1 MPRRP
6 SLGHCANGSA
16 ASNQMF
22 LARAG
27 RSHRPSICQGERWW
41 PLFLHRRVAEETG
54 YSKFQMVHAM
64 RRPSPDPK
72 PALQESLTTG
82 ESKAM
87 AAKKRS
93 IKHAQTVGQDLAKEV
108 IRGRKSALQARK
120 AALVTPTGPA
130 KKAAKSA
137 SASASIRTGKSA
149 GILIAEGDSWFD
161 YPFNDVLKNL
171 EDQYGYDVES
181 VAHAGDRVEDMA
193 YSAGQLDE
201 FIRRIE
207 KVMRRGDVP
216 RAILLSGGGNDIA
229 GEYEFGMLI
238 NHARSSK
245 SGLNESIVAGVIDQ
259 RLFEAYATILAAVT
273 DICVATI
280 GKKIP
285 IFVHGYDYAI
295 PDGRGFMGGFW
306 LLPGPWLEPG
316 FRQKGYE
323 QLSVRKPLIV
333 NLINRFNNMLKAV
346 TAAPAFSHVKYVDL
360 RNTLSTG
367 TDYQDAWANELHPTK
382 RGFAAVTEIFAK
394 KISGTP
400 VP

>member
-1 MPRRP
+1 
-6 SLGHCANGSA
+6 
-16 ASNQMF
+16 
-22 LARAG
+22 
-27 RSHRPSICQGERWW
+27 
-41 PLFLHRRVAEETG
+41 
-54 YSKFQMVHAM
+54 
-64 RRPSPDPK
+64 
-72 PALQESLTTG
+72 
-82 ESKAM
+82 M

-93 IKHAQTVGQDLAKEV
+93 IKHAQAVGKDLAEE
-108 IRGRKSALQARK
+108 ILRGRKSALRARK
-120 AALVTPTGPA
+120 AALTAPIGPA
-130 KKAAKSA
+130 KKAAISA
-137 SASASIRTGKSA
+137 SASAAIRSGDSA

-207 KVMRRGDVP
+207 KVMRRGDIP

-245 SGLNESIVAGVIDQ
+245 SGLNESVVSGVIDQ
-259 RLFEAYATILAAVT
+259 RLFEAYATILTAVT
-273 DICVATI
+273 NICMATI

-285 IFVHGYDYAI
+285 ILVHGYDYAI

-323 QLSVRKPLIV
+323 QLAVRKPLIV
-333 NLINRFNNMLKAV
+333 SLINRFNDMLKVV
-346 TAAPAFSHVKYVDL
+346 TSAPAFSHVHYVDL
-360 RNTLSTG
+360 RKTLASG
-367 TDYQDAWANELHPTK
+367 NDYQDAWANELHPTK
-382 RGFAAVTEIFAK
+382 SGFSAVTEKFAK
-394 KISGTP
+394 KIAGTP